1 MEMRLLDIGVSIT
14 EQAIAYVFIYS
25 LLDKRRRNMF
35 MDVAAVWLGALIV
48 HACYLSDLA
57 VKAAVTFLVCSLW
70 CCLLF
75 KGRIF
80 PKLAFVSLIQYI
92 YRITDV
98 ISGNFAALVT
108 DSNINEVFYG
118 EFTRCAVIMLILKI
132 INALLAYFVYIFLKK
147 PDILDSNTEWGLF
160 GFISVVFLIMAELL
174 MMLCTGTDFSKLSPT
189 LYFAV
194 SVLFFIMSV
203 IVIYF
208 FSRTCERFEQ
218 QRRLYA
224 LSSANKL
231 LEQQTAVQE
240 RSARDMQRLR
250 HDMKNY
256 VAELAALY
264 KSGND
269 RRADE
274 LLSRLNISIRGID
287 EMGANISGGTGNPAI
302 DAVLSLKA
310 AECES
315 AGIRLELSPEPI
327 SEIGIALT
335 DLSSVLSNLFDNAIE
350 AARDTEDSFIKARI
364 FIYKQYLSITIEN
377 SCKNAPM
384 SDGEVL
390 ITSKED
396 PRLHGYGTRIV
407 AEICNKYNGNF
418 RWEANSGI
426 FRVDVIMELNTH

>member
-1 MEMRLLDIGVSIT
+1 MRVLDVGVCIA

-25 LLDKRRRNMF
+25 LLDKRRGLMF
-35 MDVAAVWLGALIV
+35 ADVAALWLGALIV
-48 HACYLSDLA
+48 HMCCFSDGA
-57 VKAAVTFLVCSLW
+57 VKAAVMFLVCGLW
-70 CCLLF
+70 CCFLF
-75 KGRIF
+75 KGKLF
-80 PKLAFVSLIQYI
+80 PKLAFVSLILYI

-98 ISGNFAALVT
+98 IAGNFAALVT

-118 EFTRCAVIMLILKI
+118 EFARCAVIMLILKI
-132 INALLAYFVYIFLKK
+132 INALLAYFVYTFLKK
-147 PDILDSNTEWGLF
+147 PDIRDSNTEWGLF
-160 GFISVVFLIMAELL
+160 GFISAFFLIMAELL
-174 MMLCTGTDFSKLSPT
+174 LALCTGTDFSKLSPT

-240 RSARDMQRLR
+240 RSAREMRRFR

-256 VAELAALY
+256 VANLAALY
-264 KSGND
+264 KTGND
-269 RRADE
+269 KQAEE
-274 LLSRLNISIRGID
+274 LLSKLNISLRGI
-287 EMGANISGGTGNPAI
+287 EESGNTDRTGNSAI

-315 AGIRLELSPEPI
+315 AGIRLDITPEPLVDMQI
-327 SEIGIALT
+327 SLT

-350 AARDTEDSFIKARI
+350 AARCAETPFIKARI
-364 FIYKQYLSITIEN
+364 FIYKQYLSITVEN
-377 SCKNAPM
+377 SYKNPPT
-384 SDGEVL
+384 SDGENL
-390 ITSKED
+390 ITSKDD
-396 PRLHGYGTRIV
+396 PCLHGYGTRIIS
-407 AEICNKYNGNF
+407 EICGRYNGNF
-418 RWEANSGI
+418 RWEAGGGV
-426 FRVDVIMELNTH
+426 FRADVLLTY